1 METGSQALAG
11 WREGNGV
18 SQGRVASSLGVTQ
31 ATVAG
36 WEAGHR
42 RPELHTAL
50 ALEDLTEGDVP
61 VESWGYSGG
70 LMDAARRV
78 LARRDLDPNAIA
90 PDVPEALEPVD
101 PTGPVPCPPVDDLE
115 ARPSRTGTEG

>member
-1 METGSQALAG
+1 M
-11 WREGNGV
+11 

-50 ALEDLTEGDVP
+50 ALEDLTAGRVT
-61 VESWGYSGG
+61 VESWGYSAG

-78 LARRDLDPNAIA
+78 LARRDVD
-90 PDVPEALEPVD
+90 ALAAVE
-101 PTGPVPCPPVDDLE
+101 PTGPVLCPPLDDLE
-115 ARPSRTGTEG
+115 DGRPSHEPTLPAEEVSDVG